1 MTLSNISNE
10 HLDKLIQIPNIEELQ
25 QHKMVRAIQRN
36 SNNYGKLKVLLKQ
49 MKNIQDEIETLCLES
64 IEVDYLEEVDCN
76 FKKIPGKSYYLYMK
90 PDGQKFFSMIAPNE
104 WDTKNR
110 FLNEY
115 FYDYDLTFQ
124 PKNKT

>member
-10 HLDKLIQIPNIEELQ
+10 HLDKLIQIPNIEELHQ
-25 QHKMVRAIQRN
+25 NKMIRAIQRN

-90 PDGQKFFSMIAPNE
+90 PNGQKFFSMIAPNE

>member
-10 HLDKLIQIPNIEELQ
+10 HLNQLIRVPNIEELQ
-25 QHKMVRAIQRN
+25 QHKMIKAIQRN
-36 SNNYGKLKVLLKQ
+36 SNNYGKIKVLLKQ
-49 MKNIQDEIETLCLES
+49 MESIQNEINNLCLES
-64 IEVDYLEEVDCN
+64 ISCDHLEEIDCN
-76 FKKIPGKSYYLYMK
+76 FKKIPGKTYYLYLK
-90 PDGQKFFSMIAPNE
+90 PDGHKFFSMIAPNE
-104 WDTKNR
+104 WNTKNR

>member
-10 HLDKLIQIPNIEELQ
+10 HLDKLIQIPNIEELHQ
-25 QHKMVRAIQRN
+25 NKMIRAIQRN

-104 WDTKNR
+104 WNTKNR

>member
-10 HLDKLIQIPNIEELQ
+10 HLDKLIQIPNIKELQ

-76 FKKIPGKSYYLYMK
+76 FKKIPGKSYYLSMK
-90 PDGQKFFSMIAPNE
+90 PDGQKFFSMISPNE
-104 WDTKNR
+104 WNTKNR

>member
-25 QHKMVRAIQRN
+25 QHKMIKIIQRN

-104 WDTKNR
+104 WNTKNR

>member
-1 MTLSNISNE
+1 MALSNINNE
-10 HLDKLIQIPNIEELQ
+10 HLNQLIRVPNIEELQ
-25 QHKMVRAIQRN
+25 QHKMIKAIQRN

-49 MKNIQDEIETLCLES
+49 MELIQNEIQTLCLES
-64 IEVDYLEEVDCN
+64 IETDYLEDIDCN

-90 PDGQKFFSMIAPNE
+90 PDGQKFFSMISPNE
-104 WDTKNR
+104 WNTKNR

>member
-10 HLDKLIQIPNIEELQ
+10 HLDKLIQIPNIEELHQ
-25 QHKMVRAIQRN
+25 NKMIRAIQRN